1 MNLGSRLKHAWNA
14 FNGRDPTV
22 VGTPGQMV
30 YTQNPSRHRF
40 TYGNQRSIV
49 SSIYNQIAMD
59 ISAIDIEHVRLD
71 ENGNFKETIT
81 SGLNNCLTLEA
92 NIDQTARAFVQD
104 MILSMFDEGVVAIV
118 PTDTTIDPRY
128 STSFDILELRV
139 GKILQWYPSQ
149 VLVRVYNEKLGIK
162 EDKLLPKS
170 MVAIV
175 ENPLYAVM
183 NEPNSTLQR
192 LIRVLNNLDYL
203 NDQNCSGKLD
213 LIIQLPYVIKSEER
227 RQQAEKRRKDI
238 EAQLVSSKYGIA
250 YSDGTEKIVQLNRA
264 VDNTLWTQ
272 AKDLT
277 STLYSQLGLTETIFN
292 GTADEKTMLNYYS
305 RTIDPILSAITQEMI
320 RKFLSKTARTQG
332 QSIKYFR
339 DPFRLV
345 PVMDL
350 AEIAD
355 KMTRNEILS
364 SNEVRAIIGYKPSSD
379 PSADELRNKNLNAKD
394 QITSEQPVNTGGD
407 SKLEMDIG
415 EIQNE

>member
-128 STSFDILELRV
+128 SASFDILELRV

-149 VLVRVYNEKLGIK
+149 VLVRVYNENLGIK

-407 SKLEMDIG
+407 SKLKMDIG

>member
-128 STSFDILELRV
+128 SSSFDILELRV

>member
-1 MNLGSRLKHAWNA
+1 MNLGTKLKHAWNA
-14 FNGRDPTV
+14 FNGRDPTP
-22 VGTPGQMV
+22 VGTPGQMM

-40 TYGNQRSIV
+40 TYGNQKSIV
-49 SSIYNQIAMD
+49 SSVYNQIAMD
-59 ISAIDIEHVRLD
+59 ISDIDIEHVRLD
-71 ENGNFKETIT
+71 ENRNYKETIN

-92 NIDQTARAFVQD
+92 NLDQTNRSFIQD
-104 MILSMFDEGVVAIV
+104 VVLSMFDEGVVAIV

-128 STSFDILELRV
+128 SSSFDVLELRV

-149 VLVRVYNEKLGIK
+149 VLVRVYNERLGIK

-203 NDQNCSGKLD
+203 NEQNCSGKLD
-213 LIIQLPYVIKSEER
+213 LIIQLPYVIKSQEKRE
-227 RQQAEKRRKDI
+227 QAERRRKDI

-264 VDNTLWTQ
+264 IDNTLWTQ

-277 STLYSQLGLTETIFN
+277 SMLYSQLGLTETIFN
-292 GTADEKTMLNYYS
+292 GTADEQTMLNYYS
-305 RTIDPILSAITQEMI
+305 RTINPILSAITQEMI
-320 RKFLSKTARTQG
+320 RKFLTKTARTQG

-345 PVMDL
+345 PVTQL

-364 SNEVRAIIGYKPSSD
+364 SNEVRTIMGYKPSSD
-379 PSADELRNKNLNAKD
+379 PEADQLRNKNLNAKD
-394 QITSEQPVNTGGD
+394 QITSDKTAEAPDD
-407 SKLEMDIG
+407 SKLSIDIG
-415 EIQNE
+415 EIQNG

>member
-128 STSFDILELRV
+128 SASFDILELRV

-213 LIIQLPYVIKSEER
+213 LIIQLPYVIKSQER
-227 RQQAEKRRKDI
+227 REQAEQRRRDI

-250 YSDGTEKIVQLNRA
+250 YADGTEKIVQLNRA
-264 VDNTLWTQ
+264 IDNTLWTQ

-320 RKFLSKTARTQG
+320 RKFLTKTARTQG

-379 PSADELRNKNLNAKD
+379 PTADELRNKNLNAKD
-394 QITSEQPVNTGGD
+394 QITPEQPANDGD
-407 SKLEMDIG
+407 SESETDEG